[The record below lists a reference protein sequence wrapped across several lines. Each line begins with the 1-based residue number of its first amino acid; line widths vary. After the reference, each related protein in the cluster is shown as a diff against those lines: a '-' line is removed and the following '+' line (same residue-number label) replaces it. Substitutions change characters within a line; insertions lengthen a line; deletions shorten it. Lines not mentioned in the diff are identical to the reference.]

1 MNVEYKRENHKSYL
15 VLKEQK
21 LKEQTE
27 QQINEQTEEGK
38 TEDYY
43 GVKMLCDNPIKGL
56 LPLSL
61 HVFNGEKELYYDI
74 STRQPLN
81 ILYEKKEMRKEDLEK
96 LLFGMEKAL
105 RNLEDYLLETEH
117 LVIRPE
123 YIYIHS
129 ADESIDL
136 LYYPCEREEY
146 EKEVY
151 DFAEYILDRI
161 NNEDEQAVVY
171 AYGFYRYIKE
181 EQGDLLEALERLFD
195 EKEMMQKEK
204 GEDDPKEESPEFDG
218 FGNDL
223 DFYAD
228 DDDITENLEKDRG
241 SEKKKSYQIM
251 RMTFFIV
258 LGLGGIGIAAFSAWK
273 YNLNWENLFS
283 ERESIVGAGLFAVS
297 AAGAALFYFMDLFQK
312 RQWEKAET
320 IEKEKE
326 ERIIEE
332 NPVEIS
338 YEEVA
343 KEVLSTKAA
352 EESIYETVLLQEN
365 CYQEQRILTG
375 RIRGKQKQIDLSSFP
390 FIIGKSKEQS
400 DYVLEDS
407 SVSRIHAR
415 FTLRDDIVYLTDLNS
430 TNGTCKNGIR
440 LEPNELVM
448 LEADDEITFGRLT
461 FTYH

>member
-15 VLKEQK
+15 VLKDQNIEKQME
-21 LKEQTE
+21 KEDK
-27 QQINEQTEEGK
+27 EG
-38 TEDYY
+38 YY

-81 ILYEKKEMRKEDLEK
+81 VLYEKKEMKKEDLER
-96 LLFGMEKAL
+96 LFSGMKEAL
-105 RNLEDYLLETEH
+105 RNLEEYLLDTER
-117 LVIRPE
+117 LVIKPE

-129 ADESIDL
+129 ADESINL
-136 LYYPCEREEY
+136 LFDPCERGEF

-151 DFAEYILDRI
+151 DFAEYLLERI

-181 EQGDLLEALERLFD
+181 EQGDLSEALERLLG
-195 EKEMMQKEK
+195 EKEIIQDEAATESP
-204 GEDDPKEESPEFDG
+204 GEESRD
-218 FGNDL
+218 FGDKWNDL

-228 DDDITENLEKDRG
+228 EEDAPVTREPEKGD
-241 SEKKKSYQIM
+241 EKKKYDQIM
-251 RMTFFIV
+251 RMTFFMV
-258 LGLGGIGIAAFSAWK
+258 LGLGGIGILAYSVWK
-273 YNLNWENLFS
+273 YHLNWENLFS
-283 ERESIVGAGLFAVS
+283 QRESIVGAGIFAVS
-297 AAGAALFYFMDLFQK
+297 AAGAALFHLMDLLQK
-312 RQWEKAET
+312 KQLEKAVEPSN
-320 IEKEKE
+320 EKE
-326 ERIIEE
+326 EEVFIEKALTE
-332 NPVEIS
+332 VS

-343 KEVLSTKAA
+343 EEVLSTKAA
-352 EESIYETVLLQEN
+352 EESFYETVLLQEN